1 MRSLQDDEE
10 TTAAGTVTEPGAAP
24 RMPAER
30 SGVGTASLR
39 WKPSVDRAGVC
50 SLLAYLRTCVRR
62 EAVHHQPVREDH
74 LGTDV
79 CACLPAGPEPL
90 FSGSEETLATDPD
103 TFRVARRAQ
112 SYGQSLR
119 YGYPLVLTGE
129 GDDRVALPLLT
140 VDVQS
145 VDETGTAVRSSAPGA
160 RVRAVGPPDLNAA
173 LLARLGLTDPDDL
186 FELRARL
193 RGGGPLDAR
202 RPATVGDLAAKV
214 RALLARLE
222 IERVDDIDPAAT
234 RGGPRG
240 SATGAHNAAVLF
252 RAGPEEHPADHDRG
266 PGGTTGLLDDL
277 DHTTEHGLDPDQVG
291 GTALE
296 ALVGPPA
303 TEDGETVGGD
313 TVPVSA
319 APLSQDQYELVRSAM
334 REQLTVAL
342 APPGTGDDTAV
353 DALVRTAV
361 THGQRVLI
369 CARTDTE
376 LDRLLRRAD
385 TDTDHPVVRVGQ
397 GAHRGA
403 EARLLTRLLAENR
416 GPRSTS
422 ARGEAT
428 TRWGTLTTQWERVRS
443 AWHAMDTMA
452 SGGHELAQLA
462 EERARHVER
471 GWDPDALFT
480 PERGGPDHWLDR
492 ARRAQAGGLRSRRH
506 RALIRR
512 ELGVRTDPESLV
524 RLREVALLE
533 SRWRAAVDKRTRCAP
548 LGELSTDLADALD
561 RHCRAGQDCLATV
574 AETRLRRGRSAV
586 ENRLET
592 LNWHRG
598 EGRPGLS
605 TLMDTLP
612 AWACRTDH
620 VRSLP
625 LRAGVFDLVVV
636 LGAERTRV
644 GEAVPALYRATRAVV
659 LGDPAHPG
667 PHTALEPEE
676 ERRALTV
683 AGLCGDQ
690 LDEHGLRYGEGS
702 ALTAAAKA
710 APTPVWLTEQWGA
723 PPRLARIASRHCYG
737 GRMSV
742 RTAPEP
748 DRGPSYEWR
757 DAPGTCEAVP
767 GTSYVNREE
776 AYRVAV
782 VVSEIDAELPPGED
796 ITVVAPTQ
804 PQIVLLRRLLLRRP
818 ACREIRVGGPAL
830 LTEHEA
836 DVTVL
841 SPVLAGDAPTT
852 AERRVRRMA
861 HLWSAVLTRTRHRL
875 VVVGDRHHWSAGGGP
890 LSELAADGSGT
901 PVVHDTA
908 VTVLADALRAAG
920 TRVSLRH
927 EADDWCADLVVRFG
941 ARRLC
946 LLLDREPDGA
956 ALRHLMA
963 RGEHLNRTSGD
974 PVVVV
979 PAWRC
984 LADRRALVA
993 EILSAH

>member
-1 MRSLQDDEE
+1 MRSLQDHEE
-10 TTAAGTVTEPGAAP
+10 TTAADTVTEPGAAP
-24 RMPAER
+24 PMPADR

-39 WKPSVDRAGVC
+39 WKPSVDRTGLC
-50 SLLAYLRTCVRR
+50 SLLAYLRTCLRR
-62 EAVHHQPVREDH
+62 EAVHHHLVREDH

-90 FSGSEETLATDPD
+90 FSGAEETLVTDPD
-103 TFRVARRAQ
+103 TSRVARRAQ
-112 SYGQSLR
+112 RYGQTLR

-129 GDDRVALPLLT
+129 GTGRVALPLLT
-140 VDVQS
+140 VDVQT
-145 VDETGTAVRSSAPGA
+145 VDETGTAARSTATGA
-160 RVRAVGPPDLNAA
+160 RLRAVGPPDLNAA
-173 LLARLGLTDPDDL
+173 LLARIGITDPDDL

-193 RGGGPLDAR
+193 RDGEPTDAR
-202 RPATVGDLAAKV
+202 RPAIVGDLAAKV

-240 SATGAHNAAVLF
+240 SVTGAHNAAVLF
-252 RAGPEEHPADHDRG
+252 RAGPEEHPAGHDCG
-266 PGGTTGLLDDL
+266 PDGTAGLLDEL
-277 DHTTEHGLDPDQVG
+277 DHTTEHGLDPDRVG

-296 ALVGPPA
+296 TLVGTPA
-303 TEDGETVGGD
+303 TENGRTIGGD

-319 APLSQDQYELVRSAM
+319 APLGQDQYALVRSAM

-342 APPGTGDDTAV
+342 TPPGTGDDTAV

-361 THGQRVLI
+361 THGQRVLV
-369 CARTDTE
+369 CAHTDTE
-376 LDRLLRRAD
+376 LDRFLRRAD
-385 TDTDHPVVRVGQ
+385 TETAHPVVRVGQ
-397 GAHRGA
+397 GAPRGA
-403 EARLLTRLLAENR
+403 EARVLTRLLAEHR
-416 GPRSTS
+416 GARPTT
-422 ARGEAT
+422 ARGETT
-428 TRWGTLTTQWERVRS
+428 TRWGALTTQWERVRH

-452 SGGHELAQLA
+452 SGGHELAHLA
-462 EERARHVER
+462 EERVRHVER
-471 GWDPDALFT
+471 GWDPDTLFT

-492 ARRAQAGGLRSRRH
+492 ARRAQAGGFRSRRH
-506 RALIRR
+506 RTLIRR
-512 ELGVRTDPESLV
+512 ELGVRTDPESLAL
-524 RLREVALLE
+524 LREVALLE
-533 SRWRAAVDKRTRCAP
+533 SRWRAAVDRRTRCAP
-548 LGELSTDLADALD
+548 LGELSTDLAEAVD
-561 RHCRAGQDCLATV
+561 RHLRVGQDCLTTV
-574 AETRLRRGRSAV
+574 AEARLRRRRSAV
-586 ENRLET
+586 ENRLEA

-598 EGRPGLS
+598 DGRPGLS

-625 LRAGVFDLVVV
+625 LRAGLFDLVVV
-636 LGAERTRV
+636 LGGERTRV
-644 GEAVPALYRATRAVV
+644 GEVVPALYRATRAVV

-667 PHTALEPEE
+667 PPTALEPEE
-676 ERRALTV
+676 ERRALAV
-683 AGLCGDQ
+683 AGVPGEQ

-710 APTPVWLTEQWGA
+710 APPPVWLTEHRGA
-723 PPRLARIASRHCYG
+723 PSRLVRIASRHCYG
-737 GRMSV
+737 GRLSA
-742 RTAPEP
+742 RTTP
-748 DRGPSYEWR
+748 DPARGPSYEWR
-757 DAPGTCEAVP
+757 DAPGTCEAAP
-767 GTSYVNREE
+767 GASHVNREE

-782 VVSEIDAELPPGED
+782 VVSEVDAELPPGED

-818 ACREIRVGGPAL
+818 ARREIRVGGPTL

-841 SPVLAGDAPTT
+841 SPILADEAPATV
-852 AERRVRRMA
+852 ERRVRRMA
-861 HLWSAVLTRTRHRL
+861 HLWSAVLTRTRRRL
-875 VVVGDRHHWSAGGGP
+875 VVVGDRHHWAGSEGP
-890 LSELAADGSGT
+890 LSELAADGGGA
-901 PVVHDTA
+901 PVVPDTV

-963 RGEHLNRTSGD
+963 RGEYLNRTSGD

-984 LADRRALVA
+984 LADRRALVS
-993 EILSAH
+993 EILSAR

>member
-1 MRSLQDDEE
+1 M
-10 TTAAGTVTEPGAAP
+10 AAGTVTEPGAAP
-24 RMPAER
+24 APADR

-39 WKPSVDRAGVC
+39 WKPSVDRAGIR

-62 EAVHHQPVREDH
+62 EAVHHHLVREDH

-90 FSGSEETLATDPD
+90 FSGAEETLATDPD
-103 TFRVARRAQ
+103 TSRVVRRAQ
-112 SYGQSLR
+112 RYGQSLR

-129 GDDRVALPLLT
+129 GTDRVALPLLT
-140 VDVQS
+140 VDVQT
-145 VDETGTAVRSSAPGA
+145 VDETGTAVRSTVPGA
-160 RVRAVGPPDLNAA
+160 RARAVGPPDLNAA
-173 LLARLGLTDPDDL
+173 LLARLGITAPDDL

-193 RGGGPLDAR
+193 RGGGPIDAR
-202 RPATVGDLAAKV
+202 RPAAVGDLAAKV

-240 SATGAHNAAVLF
+240 SATGAHNVAVLF
-252 RAGPEEHPADHDRG
+252 RAGPEEHPVGHDCG
-266 PGGTTGLLDDL
+266 PGGAAGLLDDL
-277 DHTTEHGLDPDQVG
+277 DHTTEHGLDPDRVG

-303 TEDGETVGGD
+303 TEGGETVGGD

-319 APLSQDQYELVRSAM
+319 APLRQDQYALVRSAM

-342 APPGTGDDTAV
+342 TPPGTGDETAV

-361 THGQRVLI
+361 AHGQRVLV
-369 CARTDTE
+369 CAHTDNE
-376 LDRLLRRAD
+376 LDRVLRRAD
-385 TDTDHPVVRVGQ
+385 TDTAHPVVRVGQ

-403 EARLLTRLLAENR
+403 EARLLTRLLAEHR
-416 GPRSTS
+416 G
-422 ARGEAT
+422 ARAIPARDEAT
-428 TRWGTLTTQWERVRS
+428 TPWGALTTQWERIRH

-452 SGGHELAQLA
+452 SGGHELAHLA

-471 GWDPDALFT
+471 GWDPEALFT

-492 ARRAQAGGLRSRRH
+492 TRRAQAGGLRSRRH
-506 RALIRR
+506 RTLIRR
-512 ELGVRTDPESLV
+512 ELGIRTDPGSLA

-533 SRWRAAVDKRTRCAP
+533 SRWRAAVDRRTRCAP
-548 LGELSTDLADALD
+548 LGELSTELAEALD
-561 RHCRAGQDCLATV
+561 HHRRAGQDCLTTV
-574 AETRLRRGRSAV
+574 AEARLRRGRSAV

-598 EGRPGLS
+598 DGWPGLS

-625 LRAGVFDLVVV
+625 LRAGLFDLVVV
-636 LGAERTRV
+636 LGGERTRV

-667 PHTALEPEE
+667 PPTALEPEE

-683 AGLCGDQ
+683 AGVPGDQ

-702 ALTAAAKA
+702 ALTAAVKA
-710 APTPVWLTEQWGA
+710 APPPVWLTEHRGA
-723 PPRLARIASRHCYG
+723 PPRLVRLASRHCYG
-737 GRMSV
+737 GLLYA
-742 RTAPEP
+742 RTTP
-748 DRGPSYEWR
+748 DPARGPSYEWR
-757 DAPGTCEAVP
+757 DAPGTCEAAP
-767 GTSYVNREE
+767 GASYVNREE

-782 VVSEIDAELPPGED
+782 VVSEVDAELPPGQG

-818 ACREIRVGGPAL
+818 ARREIRVGGPAL
-830 LTEHEA
+830 LTDHDA

-841 SPVLAGDAPTT
+841 SPILAAGAPATV
-852 AERRVRRMA
+852 ERRVRRMA
-861 HLWSAVLTRTRHRL
+861 HLWSAVLTRTRRRL
-875 VVVGDRHHWSAGGGP
+875 VVVGDRHHWADGEGP
-890 LSELAADGSGT
+890 LNELAVDGSGT
-901 PVVHDTA
+901 PVVPDTA
-908 VTVLADALRAAG
+908 VTVLADALRTAG

-927 EADDWCADLVVRFG
+927 EVDDWCADLVVRFG

-963 RGEHLNRTSGD
+963 RGEYLNRSSGD

-984 LADRRALVA
+984 LADRRALVS